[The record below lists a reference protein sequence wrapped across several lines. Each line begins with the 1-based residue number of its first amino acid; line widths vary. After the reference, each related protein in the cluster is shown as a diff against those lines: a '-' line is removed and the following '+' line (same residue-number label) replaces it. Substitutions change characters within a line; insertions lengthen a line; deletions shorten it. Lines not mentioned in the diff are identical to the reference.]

1 MCALYL
7 VILAGDPFH
16 GFRLGFA
23 TVIQGV
29 FGLIMM
35 FSLAATIIHV
45 IQGDREAAKKMITWF
60 VGSVAGLILIEIIK
74 NL

>member
-1 MCALYL
+1 M
-7 VILAGDPFH
+7 ILAGDPFY
-16 GFRLGFA
+16 GFRQGFA

-29 FGLIMM
+29 FGLILM

-45 IQGDREAAKKMITWF
+45 IQGERESAKKMVTWF
-60 VGSVAGLILIEIIK
+60 VGAVAGLILIEIIK